1 MDHFIRSRSR
11 RRISLFICII
21 LHLTTAQTA
30 DPVDVLR
37 VLGLSES
44 MEGVSLDAGFCT
56 SRRGMEET
64 DLAYKIKKI
73 QLSIPTKQLFPDSR
87 FPVNFSLM
95 ATVRAKKGSQS
106 FLFSVYDDQGVQQ
119 VGLEVGR
126 SPVFVYED
134 QHGEPTPPLYPIFRK
149 INMAD
154 GKWHRIAYSVLDKT
168 VTLYLDCQRVQ
179 TLDLLRGDNPV
190 VSTEGVIVFGTRL
203 LDEEVFEGN
212 IQQLMIADDPQ
223 AAANYCVNFIP
234 DCDLALPYNGQT
246 LDNQNSHL
254 ELMESD
260 QPTEPNKLSKK
271 DKRGKKN
278 KKKKDKTSKEKRKG
292 KRKGKKGSRKKK
304 HEDESPEEGFH
315 RVTTTLPEFQSQEP
329 FQPTQL
335 PQTKGNIEPVL
346 PTDMFDET
354 MVMPT
359 YNPDFTSEAP
369 TVVPS
374 TLRVSKVTKEAIPSV
389 HTPLVVEYEHDIY
402 GDLHEDLS
410 VSTVTVDSN
419 TTGYEILE
427 YDDFSNDT
435 QYEEYEIYEDDFDFA
450 ERERAETLD
459 VEAILR
465 AEKGQKGEP
474 AIIEP
479 GLLVEGPPGL
489 PGPEGL
495 PGPAGPTGP
504 PGPRGDPGDLGPQ
517 GRPGLAGVDG
527 IPGPPGTLLMLP
539 FQFGGD
545 SQKGP
550 VVSPQEAQA
559 QAILQQTKLSLQGP
573 PGPLGLTGRP
583 GPVGLPGPTGLKG
596 DRGDNGPTGPR
607 GSPGLPGINGKPGK
621 GGRVGVDGGRGA
633 PGEAGAKGDRGFDG
647 LPGLPGNKGH
657 LGDRGRPG
665 PHGPVG
671 EPGEKGS
678 DGPVGPRGQPGEP
691 GPRGLVGPRGPP
703 GQPGQQGIS
712 GIDGV
717 QGSKGNLGPPGE
729 IGPPGQQGNPG
740 VQVQTNAFQLP

>member
-246 LDNQNSHL
+246 LDNQ
-254 ELMESD
+254 
-260 QPTEPNKLSKK
+260 
-271 DKRGKKN
+271 
-278 KKKKDKTSKEKRKG
+278 
-292 KRKGKKGSRKKK
+292 
-304 HEDESPEEGFH
+304 
-315 RVTTTLPEFQSQEP
+315 
-329 FQPTQL
+329 
-335 PQTKGNIEPVL
+335 
-346 PTDMFDET
+346 
-354 MVMPT
+354 
-359 YNPDFTSEAP
+359 
-369 TVVPS
+369 
-374 TLRVSKVTKEAIPSV
+374 AIPSV

-419 TTGYEILE
+419 TTGYENLE

-489 PGPEGL
+489 LGPEGL

-504 PGPRGDPGDLGPQ
+504 PGPRGDLGDLGPQ

-607 GSPGLPGINGKPGK
+607 GLPGLPGINGKPGK
-621 GGRVGVDGGRGA
+621 RGRVGVDGGRGA
-633 PGEAGAKGDRGFDG
+633 PGETGAKGDRGFDG

-740 VQVQTNAFQLP
+740 VQ